1 MQKTKKI
8 TLFCATLLLLLCLT
22 QPASAFNITSL
33 ILYEDDNGATT
44 TPAPAMTPTDEM
56 TLAFTTTGASLKELS
71 ITIYDSA
78 QTTQSACYNTD
89 NHESADRCAWVEW
102 KNNSGEEL
110 FADIRPTQTSWA
122 IDKPNSHITPASTS
136 KFVFTP
142 SKSSRYSDTS
152 SWTIYLRANNG
163 TEEKTKTITLNN
175 TYYLQLELSKSSVE
189 FEPGRKNT
197 DNHHTAELTSDGYDL
212 TYIPLTITSNAP
224 YSWKVKSTDFLG
236 GSTINVGNNTLGAAL
251 TDTPASQTY
260 LNTTYK
266 DIEAAHAPTTDSG
279 DQKQLFMWLD
289 YPDDPDTTYT
299 GTLTIQAYITA
310 DPSESTPGQAV
321 SMSAGTDN
329 TKPQVSIITPA
340 PLAWTKNA
348 YTVSYS
354 INVTDTHTGFMNSL
368 GSRLCAIYFGGT
380 KVSET
385 YVEKNPTYKL
395 GKCEGSFTV
404 PQTGNK
410 NVNLNVTV
418 EDMAGNAAYND
429 TIWLQLD
436 QSSLEI
442 ADVALV
448 STAKPSDVDWYF
460 LPDDTFRIVG
470 HIKNQA
476 GDAVN
481 TTLTSYLSI
490 PGAAVTVNSSPISSS
505 SPYTTGAQGNIDI
518 EYAFTGSTVGPATLY
533 LTAKDSMNN
542 TAYYN
547 RTFHITN
554 YINSIQILTN
564 FTDKIYSQGDNIS
577 IEVCTNTGTD
587 PVHMANITAQLK
599 NTDSTVVRTAHLNT
613 GADGKTR
620 FYIDIPKTKEEYY
633 TLTVTGI
640 SPLDTTTA
648 VSNATTIDTEWLD
661 IGVNIH
667 TDGYIDTNQSTKITI
682 SGRLY
687 YSEDP
692 GNNTLTEGASVT
704 CLIKGPGSYNDT
716 DTQTLNSTGGYT
728 CTNLKNLTRSGK
740 YRFEISAEKTI
751 GGFKIS
757 GWNKEKYITITNLSE
772 MQAQGALIPGAA
784 TGAEA
789 LDITSY
795 PEEISL
801 EQGKNTTYSFTL
813 KNTGDTALEN
823 ITLELTSNDTGVE
836 LLRFQYSGM
845 IPKLKKGKE
854 IPLNISIISPG
865 ASIIKDYNI
874 SIYLESC
881 NGTNTT
887 ASFTLRITHGD
898 ASKQRI
904 NTICTDLENKIRK
917 LRRDINTLLPTKDE
931 RITPLDGKLKR
942 AEKLLDDLKLAI
954 KENDYAKADS
964 TITEILE
971 LELQD
976 IESTIHD
983 EIQKKNKK
991 IRQNIII
998 AIIIIIII
1006 LVSFLLY
1013 YMWLPDVPT
1022 EYEFEKKSTNPLSNA
1037 KNTAK
1042 QKIGEYLEKLKRAL
1056 KQEPKY
1062 NYHRKDR
1069 WSSS

>member
-1 MQKTKKI
+1 MQKTQKI
-8 TLFCATLLLLLCLT
+8 TIFCAILLHLLCLT

-33 ILYEDDNGATT
+33 ALYEDDNGATT
-44 TPAPAMTPTDEM
+44 TPATAMTPTDEM
-56 TLAFTTTGASLKELS
+56 TLAFTITDASLKELS

-78 QTTQSACYNTD
+78 LTTQSACYNTD
-89 NHESADRCAWVEW
+89 NQESANRCAWAEW

-122 IDKPNSHITPASTS
+122 IDKPNSQVTAASAS

-152 SWTIYLRANNG
+152 SWAIHLRANNG

-175 TYYLQLELSKSSVE
+175 TYYLQLEVSKSSVE

-197 DNHHTAELTSDGYDL
+197 NNHHIAELTSDGYDL

-236 GSTINVGNNTLGAAL
+236 GSTIPVSNNTLGAAL
-251 TDTPASQTY
+251 RDTPSAQTY

-266 DIEAAHAPTTDSG
+266 DIETAHAPTTDSG

-299 GTLTIQAYITA
+299 GTLRMQAYITA
-310 DPSESTPGQAV
+310 DPSESTSEQAV

-329 TKPQVSIITPA
+329 TKPEISIITPS
-340 PLAWTKNA
+340 PLAWTKNG
-348 YTVSYS
+348 YTVGYS

-368 GSRLCAIYFGGT
+368 GSRLCSIYFGGT
-380 KVSET
+380 QVSQV
-385 YVEKNPTYKL
+385 YIQKNPTYKTC
-395 GKCEGSFTV
+395 KCEGSFTV

-436 QSSLEI
+436 QSSLQI
-442 ADVALV
+442 TDVALV
-448 STAKPSDVDWYF
+448 STAKPSDIDWYF

-481 TTLTSYLSI
+481 STLTSYLSI
-490 PGAAVTVNSSPISSS
+490 PGAAVTVNSSAISSS
-505 SPYTTGAQGNIDI
+505 SPYTTGSQGNIDI

-533 LTAKDSMNN
+533 LAAKDSMNN
-542 TAYYN
+542 TASWN

-577 IEVCTNTGTD
+577 IEVGTNTGTD
-587 PVHMANITAQLK
+587 PAHMANITAQLK
-599 NTDSTVVRTAHLNT
+599 NTGSTVVRTAHLNT
-613 GADGKTR
+613 GTDGKAQ

-633 TLTVTGI
+633 TLSVTGL
-640 SPLDTTTA
+640 SPLDTTKT
-648 VSNATTIDTEWLD
+648 VSNTTAIDTEWLD
-661 IGVNIH
+661 IEVNIH
-667 TDGYIDTNQSTKITI
+667 TDGYIDTNQSTKISV
-682 SGRLY
+682 SGRVD
-687 YSEDP
+687 YSDDP
-692 GNNTLTEGASVT
+692 GNDTLVEGASVT

-716 DTQTLNSTGGYT
+716 DTATLNSTSEYT
-728 CTNLKNLTRSGK
+728 CSNLKNITRSGK

-751 GGFKIS
+751 SGFKIS

-784 TGAEA
+784 PGAAALNITGYQEK
-789 LDITSY
+789 IY
-795 PEEISL
+795 L

-813 KNTGDTALEN
+813 KNTGDTVLEN
-823 ITLELTSNDTGVE
+823 ITLGLTSDDTGVE
-836 LLRFQYSGM
+836 LLRFQFSGM
-845 IPKLKKGKE
+845 IPQLKKGKE
-854 IPLNISIISPG
+854 IPINISIISPN
-865 ASIIKDYNI
+865 ASKPKDYNI

-887 ASFTLRITHGD
+887 ASFTLQITHGD

-904 NTICTDLENKIRK
+904 NSISADLENKIRK
-917 LRRDINTLLPTKDE
+917 LRRDMNTLMPTKDE
-931 RITPLDGKLKR
+931 YILVLDKGVKDIEDSLKQ
-942 AEKLLDDLKLAI
+942 LKQQIAAG
-954 KENDYAKADS
+954 DYAAAED
-964 TITEILE
+964 TISETGTMLAYQ
-971 LELQD
+971 QD
-976 IESTIHD
+976 IIKN
-983 EIQKKNKK
+983 EIEKKNKK
-991 IRQNIII
+991 IRQSIII

-1013 YMWLPDVPT
+1013 YMWLPEIPT

>member
-8 TLFCATLLLLLCLT
+8 ILACATLLLLTCLT

-33 ILYEDDNGATT
+33 ALYEDDNGATT
-44 TPAPAMTPTDEM
+44 TPATAMTPTDEM
-56 TLAFTTTGASLKELS
+56 TLAFTITGASLKELS

-78 QTTQSACYNTD
+78 LTTQSACYNTD
-89 NHESADRCAWVEW
+89 SQQSANRCAWVEW

-122 IDKPNSHITPASTS
+122 IDKPSSRVTTASTS

-152 SWTIYLRANNG
+152 SWAIYLRANNG

-175 TYYLQLELSKSSVE
+175 TYYLQLEVSKSSVE

-224 YSWKVKSTDFLG
+224 YSWKARSTDFLG
-236 GSTINVGNNTLGAAL
+236 GSTIPVGNNTLGAAL
-251 TDTPASQTY
+251 ADTPSAQTY
-260 LNTTYK
+260 INTTYK
-266 DIEAAHAPTTDSG
+266 DMEAAHTPTTDSG

-289 YPDDPDTTYT
+289 YPGDPDTTYT
-299 GTLTIQAYITA
+299 GTLRMQAYITA
-310 DPSESTPGQAV
+310 DPSESTSEQAV

-329 TKPQVSIITPA
+329 TKPEISIITPS
-340 PLAWTKNA
+340 PLAWTKNG
-348 YTVSYS
+348 YTVDYS

-368 GSRLCAIYFGGT
+368 GSRLCAIYFGST

-385 YVEKNPTYKL
+385 YVEKNPTYKS

-418 EDMAGNAAYND
+418 EDMAGNVAYND

-436 QSSLEI
+436 QSSLQI
-442 ADVALV
+442 QDVALV
-448 STAKPSDVDWYF
+448 STAKPSDIDWYF

-481 TTLTSYLSI
+481 STLTSYLSI
-490 PGAAVTVNSSPISSS
+490 PGAAVTVNSSAISSS
-505 SPYTTGAQGNIDI
+505 SPYTTGSQGNIDI
-518 EYAFTGSTVGPATLY
+518 EYTFTGSTVGTSTLY
-533 LTAKDSMNN
+533 LAAKDSMNN
-542 TAYYN
+542 TASWN
-547 RTFHITN
+547 RTFYITN

-577 IEVCTNTGTD
+577 IEVGTSTGTD

-599 NTDSTVVRTAHLNT
+599 NTGNTVVRTAHLNT
-613 GADGKTR
+613 GTDGKAQ

-633 TLTVTGI
+633 TLSVTGL
-640 SPLDTTTA
+640 SPLDTTKT
-648 VSNATTIDTEWLD
+648 VSNTTTIDIEWLD
-661 IGVNIH
+661 IEVNIH
-667 TDGYIDTNQSTKITI
+667 SDGYIDTNQSTKISV
-682 SGRLY
+682 SGRVD
-687 YSEDP
+687 YSDDP
-692 GNNTLTEGASVT
+692 GNDTLVEGAAVT
-704 CLIKGPGSYNDT
+704 CLIKGPGNYNDT
-716 DTQTLNSTGGYT
+716 DTQTLNSTGEYT
-728 CTNLKNLTRSGK
+728 CSNLKNITISGK

-751 GGFKIS
+751 AGFKIS

-772 MQAQGALIPGAA
+772 MQAQGAIIPGPAPGAA
-784 TGAEA
+784 A
-789 LDITSY
+789 LDITGY
-795 PEEISL
+795 QEKISL
-801 EQGKNTTYSFTL
+801 EQGKNTTYNFTL
-813 KNTGDTALEN
+813 KNTGDTVLEN
-823 ITLELTSNDTGVE
+823 ITLELTSNDIGVE
-836 LLRFQYSGM
+836 LLRFQFSGM
-845 IPKLKKGKE
+845 IPELKKGKE
-854 IPLNISIISPG
+854 IPINISIISPN
-865 ASIIKDYNI
+865 ASKPKDYNI
-874 SIYLESC
+874 SIYIESC

-887 ASFTLRITHGD
+887 ASFILQITHGD

-904 NTICTDLENKIRK
+904 NSISADLENKIRK
-917 LRRDINTLLPTKDE
+917 LRRDMNILMPSKDE
-931 RITPLDGKLKR
+931 YILVLDKGVKDIEDSLKQ
-942 AEKLLDDLKLAI
+942 LKQQI
-954 KENDYAKADS
+954 VTGDYAAAED
-964 TITEILE
+964 TISETGTMLAHQ
-971 LELQD
+971 QD
-976 IESTIHD
+976 IIKN

-1013 YMWLPDVPT
+1013 YMWLPEIPT

-1037 KNTAK
+1037 KNTVRK
-1042 QKIGEYLEKLKRAL
+1042 KIGEYIEKLKRTL
-1056 KQEPKY
+1056 KQDPKY

>member
-1 MQKTKKI
+1 MQKTQKI
-8 TLFCATLLLLLCLT
+8 TIFFAILLHLLCLT

-56 TLAFTTTGASLKELS
+56 TLAFIITDASLKELS

-89 NHESADRCAWVEW
+89 NQQSADRCAWVEW

-152 SWTIYLRANNG
+152 SWTIHLRANNG

-175 TYYLQLELSKSSVE
+175 TYYLQLEVSKSSVE

-197 DNHHTAELTSDGYDL
+197 NNHHTAELTSDGYDL

-236 GSTINVGNNTLGAAL
+236 GSTIPVSNNTLGAAL
-251 TDTPASQTY
+251 ADTPGSQTY

-266 DIEAAHAPTTDSG
+266 DIETAHAPTTDSG

-289 YPDDPDTTYT
+289 YPDDPDTAYT
-299 GTLTIQAYITA
+299 GTLTMQAYITA
-310 DPSESTPGQAV
+310 DPSESTSGQAV

-329 TKPQVSIITPA
+329 TKPEISIISPS
-340 PLAWTKNA
+340 PLAWTKNG
-348 YTVSYS
+348 YTVGYS

-368 GSRLCAIYFGGT
+368 GSRLCSIYFGGT
-380 KVSET
+380 QVSQA
-385 YVEKNPTYKL
+385 YIQKNPTYKTC
-395 GKCEGSFTV
+395 KCEGSFIV

-442 ADVALV
+442 TDVALV
-448 STAKPSDVDWYF
+448 STAKPNDIDWYF

-481 TTLTSYLSI
+481 STLTSYLSI
-490 PGAAVTVNSSPISSS
+490 PGAAVTVNSSAISSS
-505 SPYTTGAQGNIDI
+505 SPYTTGSLGNIDI

-533 LTAKDSMNN
+533 LAAKDSMNN
-542 TAYYN
+542 TASWN

-554 YINSIQILTN
+554 YINSIHILTN

-577 IEVCTNTGTD
+577 IEVGTNTGTD

-599 NTDSTVVRTAHLNT
+599 NSDSTVVRTAHQNT
-613 GADGKTR
+613 GTDGKAQ

-633 TLTVTGI
+633 TLSVTGL
-640 SPLDTTTA
+640 SPLDITKT
-648 VSNATTIDTEWLD
+648 VSNTTTIDTEWLD
-661 IGVNIH
+661 IEVNIH
-667 TDGYIDTNQSTKITI
+667 TDGYIDTNQSTKMSI
-682 SGRLY
+682 SGRVD

-692 GNNTLTEGASVT
+692 GNNTLTEGAAVT
-704 CLIKGPGSYNDT
+704 CLIKGPNNYNDT
-716 DTQTLNSTGGYT
+716 GTATLNSTGEYT
-728 CTNLKNLTRSGK
+728 CSNLKNITRSGK

-751 GGFKIS
+751 AGFKIS

-772 MQAQGALIPGAA
+772 MQAQGALIPGPSPGAA
-784 TGAEA
+784 ALNITGYQEK
-789 LDITSY
+789 IY
-795 PEEISL
+795 L

-813 KNTGDTALEN
+813 KNTGDTVLEN
-823 ITLELTSNDTGVE
+823 ITLELISNDTGVE
-836 LLRFQYSGM
+836 LLKFQSSGM
-845 IPKLKKGKE
+845 IPELKKGKE
-854 IPLNISIISPG
+854 IPINISIISSD

-887 ASFTLRITHGD
+887 ASFTLRITPGD

-904 NTICTDLENKIRK
+904 NSISADLENKIRK
-917 LRRDINTLLPTKDE
+917 LRRDMFTLMPSKDE

-942 AEKLLDDLKLAI
+942 AEELLDDLKLAI
-954 KENDYAKADS
+954 EENDYAKADS
-964 TITEILE
+964 IITDILK
-971 LELQD
+971 LELQGID
-976 IESTIHD
+976 STIQN
-983 EIQKKNKK
+983 EIEKKNKK

-1013 YMWLPDVPT
+1013 YMWLPEIPT
-1022 EYEFEKKSTNPLSNA
+1022 EYGFEKKSTNPLSNA